1 LAGIGGRPCWRTLLG
16 IAGTGGASEALGTAC
31 DRAGE
36 AARNVRSD
44 IEPEL
49 PLRSSWAPGGP
60 LADPVELP
68 TDEFE
73 PALRSVLFVCTS
85 ATEVGVVGRALRA
98 AAAAAEDRAVLEARF
113 FRKAWAA
120 ALAAEGSVLDAL
132 MD

>member
-1 LAGIGGRPCWRTLLG
+1 LG
-16 IAGTGGASEALGTAC
+16 IAGTGGASEALGTGC

-49 PLRSSWAPGGP
+49 PLRSSWASGGP

-68 TDEFE
+68 TDEVE

-98 AAAAAEDRAVLEARF
+98 AAAAAEDRAALEARF